1 MVRASIFAAAIVSV
15 LLVGHETHGETTA
28 PAGASISLPYQ
39 PTAGQ
44 VWLVEI
50 ERTKTIADRGVT
62 STERGRISGRYEVIE
77 SREGGY
83 SSAWTITEL
92 SSGPVP
98 LYNWATVS
106 ALRGMRI
113 EFDTDIRG
121 APVALKSWPAVRD
134 VVEKELFALPKYANH
149 EAAQNTIRKFFA
161 GLTPE
166 TAVPYFLQE
175 LDIIA
180 TCQNSDLPIGRETAS
195 TDTTLNEAGDPFA
208 NSRSSLLVGVDQIAR
223 TATLKFHMTSDAE
236 KLSGVLVDTVEKLN
250 PETGKTEK
258 QIVRT
263 DAAVHKSNTA
273 DCTVNIDSGVTR
285 HVLYEEKLE
294 AIGQNRTKVFGDIW
308 NITVMPTAK

>member
-1 MVRASIFAAAIVSV
+1 MVRASAFAATILSV
-15 LLVGHETHGETTA
+15 LLVGHETHGETAA
-28 PAGASISLPYQ
+28 PAGASVSLPYQ

-44 VWLVEI
+44 IWLVEI

-62 STERGRISGRYEVIE
+62 TTESGRISGRYELIG

-83 SSAWTITEL
+83 SSAWTITDL

-98 LYNWATVS
+98 LYNWAVIS
-106 ALRGMRI
+106 VLRGMRV

-121 APVALKSWPAVRD
+121 APVALRNWPSVRD
-134 VVEKELFALPKYANH
+134 IVEKQLLALPKYAGH
-149 EAAQNTIRKFFA
+149 QAAQNTIHKFFS
-161 GLTPE
+161 GLAPE

-180 TCQNSDLPIGRETAS
+180 SCQNTDLPIGRET
-195 TDTTLNEAGDPFA
+195 TTTNTAQNQAGEPFA

-250 PETGKTEK
+250 PETGETEK

-273 DCTVNIDSGVTR
+273 DCAVDIDSGVTR
-285 HVLYEEKLE
+285 HVLYEERLE
-294 AIGQNRTKVFGDIW
+294 AIGQDRTKVFVDIW
-308 NITVMPTAK
+308 NMTVTPTAK